1 MNREEIIKK
10 ILKVNNYWTMAYI
23 NSLIKDR
30 IEIYSGFISEEGALR
45 LIAQDLRIELD
56 DKNNYGNSVPIREL
70 VPDLHDV
77 NVIGRVSVIWPIK
90 KFIKKDGS
98 EGTLLKFQLV
108 DYTGII
114 NCNIW
119 NPVKELIQEFS
130 NYEGKG
136 IQVLHAYTKSGFL
149 EKIELHIG
157 EKASINFSPKEKI
170 KKLIPSYESLFSQ
183 IQELNEA
190 QNIVNIKCIIKSSPQ
205 ISFFTRDGRD
215 GKVLKAL
222 ITNQTSDRANATLV
236 AWNEQV
242 EYLREI
248 VIGDTLQLLNVKVK
262 KGLDD
267 VIEVHAGKNS
277 VIRKI

>member
-10 ILKVNNYWTMAYI
+10 ILEVNNYWTRDYL
-23 NSLIKDR
+23 NSLINDR

-56 DKNNYGNSVPIREL
+56 DGKNFGNSVPIREL
-70 VPDLHDV
+70 VPDIYDV

-98 EGTLLKFQLV
+98 KGSLLKFQLV

-130 NYEGKG
+130 NHEGKV

-170 KKLIPSYESLFSQ
+170 QKLIPSYESLFSQ

-222 ITNQTSDRANATLV
+222 ITNQNSDRANATLV

-242 EYLREI
+242 EYLRGI

-267 VIEVHAGKNS
+267 MIEVHAGKNS
-277 VIRKI
+277 VIKKI

>member
-130 NYEGKG
+130 NYEGKV